1 MMPLIW
7 VNLAIG
13 LRNWADSV
21 PWSWPRQG
29 PPASLMQYLIDYA
42 ASRGI
47 HEIFGDVMAENAAM
61 LDLCRHLGFKITAVG
76 REGVLGVSLDPLR
89 R

>member
-1 MMPLIW
+1 
-7 VNLAIG
+7 
-13 LRNWADSV
+13 
-21 PWSWPRQG
+21 
-29 PPASLMQYLIDYA
+29 MQYLIDYA
-42 ASRGI
+42 ASHGI

-61 LDLCRHLGFKITAVG
+61 LDLCRHLEFKITAVG